1 MFELYLDTADVQKVA
16 RLHESLPIFGVT
28 TNPSILAH
36 SGQGIRQILPALSE
50 VLGEQARFHVQVVSS
65 TVSGMLEEAKQLHD
79 LPFDIV
85 VKVPTTPVGLAAIKQ
100 MKALHLTVLATAIY
114 SEQQGFL
121 AALNGADYLAPYINR
136 IDMMGVSGVNVVKN
150 LQLLIDKYQL
160 NAKLLPASFKNTRQ
174 VMEVLQYGVG
184 ALTIPVD
191 IAEKMMHYPGVQA
204 AVEQFSEDWQGQ
216 FGGNLSF
223 ES

>member
-1 MFELYLDTADVQKVA
+1 
-16 RLHESLPIFGVT
+16 VT
-28 TNPSILAH
+28 TNPSILAN
-36 SGQGIRQILPALSE
+36 SGLGISQVLPALSE
-50 VLGEQARFHVQVVSS
+50 VLGAQARFHVQVVSS
-65 TVSGMLEEAKQLHD
+65 TVNGMLEEAKQLHA

-85 VKVPTTPVGLAAIKQ
+85 IKVPATPVGLAAIKQ
-100 MKALHLTVLATAIY
+100 MKAINLTILATAIY

-136 IDMMGVSGVNVVKN
+136 IDMMGVSGVGVVKN
-150 LQLLIDKYQL
+150 LQLLIDQYQL
-160 NAKLLPASFKNTRQ
+160 NTTLLPASFKNTRQ

-191 IAEKMMHYPGVQA
+191 IAEKMMNYPGVQA
-204 AVEQFSEDWQGQ
+204 AVNQFSEDWQGQ
-216 FGGNLSF
+216 FGNVLSF